1 MKLGTR
7 PLRLAM
13 VLAAVGIMGAALAQD
28 EKVTLKVGD
37 KAPPLAVAKW
47 LKGTPTKT
55 FKPGQV
61 YVVEFWATWCG
72 PCKVSIPHLTELQKK
87 YGDKVSFNGIS
98 VWEEQNPTDEKY
110 IEKVQA
116 FVTEWGDKMAYNVA
130 ADGMA
135 GTMAKTWMQA
145 AGQGGI
151 PAAFVINQEGKIA
164 WIGHPMSDMDK
175 VLDEV
180 IAGKFDIAAAQAKAD
195 KEAKEAAEMAEIVKP
210 LEAALA
216 VGDPNAILVEVDKIL
231 AKKPDMEPMVGPLKF
246 QMLFD
251 AQRDKELY
259 AYAEKAAAGYAKDNA
274 QLLNQMAWTIIE
286 NAENK
291 LAKPNYGLAVKI
303 AEGAVKLEPN
313 DPAILDT
320 LAFGYF
326 KMGNV
331 KKAIEVQTKAVA
343 NLDKSEIPD
352 EMKAEIKARL
362 EEFKKKG

>member
-1 MKLGTR
+1 
-7 PLRLAM
+7 M
-13 VLAAVGIMGAALAQD
+13 VLAVVAVMGAAMAQD

-47 LKGTPTKT
+47 LKGTPTQT

-98 VWEEQNPTDEKY
+98 VWEEQKPTDETY
-110 IEKVQA
+110 IQKVQD

-135 GTMAKTWMQA
+135 GTMAKTWMEA

-151 PAAFVINQEGKIA
+151 PSAFVVNGDGVIA
-164 WIGHPMSDMDK
+164 WIGHPMSDLDK

-180 IAGKFDIAAAQAKAD
+180 VAGKFDVKAAQAKAEKD
-195 KEAKEAAEMAEIVKP
+195 AKEAAEMAEIVKP

-216 VGDPNAILVEVDKIL
+216 VGDPNAILIEIDKIV

-246 QMLFD
+246 RMLFEG
-251 AQRDKELY
+251 QRDKELY
-259 AYAEKAAAGYAKDNA
+259 AYAEKASNGYAKENA
-274 QLLNQMAWTIIE
+274 EILNQMAWTIIE
-286 NAENK
+286 NADDT

-303 AEGAVKLEPN
+303 AERAVKLEP
-313 DPAILDT
+313 DDSAILDT

-331 KKAIEVQTKAVA
+331 KKAIEIQTKAVA
-343 NLDKSEIPD
+343 NLDKSEYPED
-352 EMKAEIKARL
+352 MKAEIKARL
-362 EEFKKKG
+362 AEFKKKG

>member
-1 MKLGTR
+1 
-7 PLRLAM
+7 M
-13 VLAAVGIMGAALAQD
+13 VLAAASLMGAAMAQD

-47 LKGTPTKT
+47 LKGNPIET

-98 VWEEQNPTDEKY
+98 VWEEQKPTDEKY
-110 IEKVQA
+110 IEKVQT

-130 ADGMA
+130 VDGMA
-135 GTMAKTWMQA
+135 GTMAKTWMEA

-151 PAAFVINQEGKIA
+151 PSAFVVNGEGVVV
-164 WIGHPMSDMDK
+164 WIGHPMSDLDK

-180 IAGKFDIAAAQAKAD
+180 VAGKFDVKAAQAKAD
-195 KEAKEAAEMAEIVKP
+195 KAAQEATEMERIVQP
-210 LEAALA
+210 LQAALS
-216 VGDPNAILVEVDKIL
+216 VGDPNAVIVEIDKIL
-231 AKKPDMEPMVGPLKF
+231 AQKPDMEPSLGRLKF
-246 QMLFD
+246 TMLFE

-259 AYAEKAAAGYAKDNA
+259 AYAEKSFKGFAKDDA
-274 QLLNQMAWTIIE
+274 EVLNEMAWTIIE
-286 NAENK
+286 NADKK

-303 AEGAVKLEPN
+303 AEKAVKLEPE
-313 DPAILDT
+313 DSAILDT

-331 KKAIEVQTKAVA
+331 KKAIEIQTKAVA
-343 NLDKSEIPD
+343 NLDKAEYPD
-352 EMKAEIKARL
+352 EMKTEIRGRL
-362 EEFKKKG
+362 AEFKKKG